1 MLISFHITS
10 CFWHLFSLITQ
21 SCELKSNTKSLNLPI
36 SSSCIAYFT
45 STCIAL
51 KMSGYDS
58 ADLAEKGATAVNSSH
73 HLERLT
79 TAGGHPNDRSQ
90 PALPVVHRSF
100 ANPAPLGLL
109 SFATGTTWSGEIPS
123 HLDTDKNQVSSSSR
137 YTASTLEALPH
148 PMYLSEW

>member
-1 MLISFHITS
+1 MGGFLVTFSQVAHYLMLLAPLLWSLHLASLVSSTQTS
-10 CFWHLFSLITQ
+10 S
-21 SCELKSNTKSLNLPI
+21 LPI
-36 SSSCIAYFT
+36 SPSCVALLALSST
-45 STCIAL
+45 AL

-58 ADLAEKGATAVNSSH
+58 ADLAEKGATAVNNSH

-109 SFATGTTWSGEIPS
+109 SFATGAKIFGEHHS
-123 HLDTDKNQVSSSSR
+123 HFETDKN
-137 YTASTLEALPH
+137 
-148 PMYLSEW
+148 